1 MTASPPAHTKASRE
15 DWINAAITALTDEGL
30 GHVKVLLLA
39 RRLDV
44 SRSSFYWYF
53 ESRQDLLDELLAIW
67 RINTTS
73 IVERTVRDSPTIVA
87 AVLGVFECWA
97 DERLFKPG
105 LDFAVRDWARRD
117 PVVKIEVEQADQLRL
132 DAIAA
137 MFTDHGYT
145 RDDSIVRARLLY
157 QGQVGYYAVGT
168 DEATELR
175 LLYLPYYLRALTGA
189 EPSSSE
195 LNAWEAFL
203 DGVGTTGA

>member
-15 DWINAAITALTDEGL
+15 DWIHAAITALTHEGL
-30 GHVKVLLLA
+30 DHVKVLLLSQ
-39 RRLDV
+39 RLDV

-73 IVERTVRDSPTIVA
+73 IVERTLRDAPTIVA

-117 PVVKIEVEQADQLRL
+117 TVVRAEVENADQFRL
-132 DAIAA
+132 DAIVA
-137 MFTDHGYT
+137 MFAGHGYSD
-145 RDDSIVRARLLY
+145 DDSIVRARLLY

-168 DEATELR
+168 DEPTEVR
-175 LLYLPYYLRALTGA
+175 LGYLPYYLRALTGV
-189 EPSSSE
+189 EPSIQE
-195 LNAWEAFL
+195 LQAFEVFL
-203 DGVGTTGA
+203 DGMDSTDA